1 MNRKPNRVKIYSLQN
16 MLVSEKKEKSA
27 ILSFKVWDLQVQRAV
42 KKGLQN
48 KAR

>member
-16 MLVSEKKEKSA
+16 MLVSEKKEKSE
-27 ILSFKVWDLQVQRAV
+27 ILIFKVWGLQVQRAV

-48 KAR
+48 KAK